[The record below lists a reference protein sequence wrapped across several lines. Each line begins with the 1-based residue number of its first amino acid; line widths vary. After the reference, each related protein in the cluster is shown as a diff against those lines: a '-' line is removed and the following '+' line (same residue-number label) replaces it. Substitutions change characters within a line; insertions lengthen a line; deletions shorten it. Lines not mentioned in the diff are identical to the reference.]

1 MKLPIAILSI
11 LLILFACSI
20 DKKISN
26 NSNKKDNTK
35 NELNK
40 NNVQIDNSTKVDKKL
55 LAPIEAK
62 EFVDSTR
69 TKNLKSPDAKT
80 PTVKMLSEWLVH

>member
-1 MKLPIAILSI
+1 MKLPIAIVSI
-11 LLILFACSI
+11 LLIVFACSI

-26 NSNKKDNTK
+26 NSNEKDNSN

-40 NNVQIDNSTKVDKKL
+40 NNVQVGNSTKVDKKL
-55 LAPIEAK
+55 LAPVEAK
-62 EFVDSTR
+62 EFVDSSK

-80 PTVKMLSEWLVH
+80 PTVKMLSE